1 MTKRINRISVNDTIK
16 AVATDK
22 NGKFLASVY
31 DSQFS
36 SIDGVIGALNQ
47 KAGGWCK
54 PIHEVSIHN
63 LDKDWIGY
71 YTVNGKKK

>member
-1 MTKRINRISVNDTIK
+1 MKRINKVSVNDTIK

-31 DSQFS
+31 DSGFS
-36 SIDGVIGALNQ
+36 SIDGVIGALIQ
-47 KAGGWCK
+47 KAGGWCR

-63 LDKDWIGY
+63 LDKDWFDY